1 MEVPM
6 AMGRPKAA
14 LVLSPERREQLDSL
28 ASSRS
33 LPAGLVNRVRII
45 LMSASG
51 KTNQQIDQQLG
62 LAKDTVG
69 EGRGPFLERY
79 VTGLH
84 DELRPGRPR
93 PIGDERV
100 ARLVRKTLET
110 KPQNGTHWSIRQMAR
125 QTRLS
130 TSTVPRIWQAFGLQ
144 PHRQRHFKLS
154 NDQLFVEKVRD
165 IGAVYLYPAG

>member
-28 ASSRS
+28 SSSRS
-33 LPAGLVNRVRII
+33 LPPGLVNRVRII

-51 KTNQQIDQQLG
+51 KTNQQIAQQLG
-62 LAKDTVG
+62 LASATVCKW
-69 EGRGPFLERY
+69 RCRFLERD

-93 PIGDERV
+93 TIGDERV
-100 ARLVRKTLET
+100 ARLVRRTLET
-110 KPQNGTHWSIRQMAR
+110 KPGNGTHWSIRQIATE
-125 QTRLS
+125 TRVS
-130 TSTVPRIWQAFGLQ
+130 KSTVHRIWQAFGIE
-144 PHRQRHFKLS
+144 PHRQKHFKLS
-154 NDQLFVEKVRD
+154 HDPFFIEKVR
-165 IGAVYLYPAG
+165 G